1 MPPKIPGVWGLAP
14 KEHESHYFTLHEGI
28 QNDFLN
34 QLLTRIKTVAH
45 PVPLP
50 KQAWGEGDTF
60 LAGRL
65 TFAELCASWCE
76 LRSSEFLRIPLQGCW
91 NFCTFPYSLSTANG
105 SAKLACNSP

>member
-45 PVPLP
+45 P
-50 KQAWGEGDTF
+50 
-60 LAGRL
+60 
-65 TFAELCASWCE
+65 
-76 LRSSEFLRIPLQGCW
+76 
-91 NFCTFPYSLSTANG
+91 SLSP
-105 SAKLACNSP
+105 SKLGARAIRLSWRDGFSPDEALLQ

>member
-45 PVPLP
+45 PVPCM
-50 KQAWGEGDTF
+50 T
-60 LAGRL
+60 
-65 TFAELCASWCE
+65 
-76 LRSSEFLRIPLQGCW
+76 EFSRKIA
-91 NFCTFPYSLSTANG
+91 T
-105 SAKLACNSP
+105 CNLLIYK